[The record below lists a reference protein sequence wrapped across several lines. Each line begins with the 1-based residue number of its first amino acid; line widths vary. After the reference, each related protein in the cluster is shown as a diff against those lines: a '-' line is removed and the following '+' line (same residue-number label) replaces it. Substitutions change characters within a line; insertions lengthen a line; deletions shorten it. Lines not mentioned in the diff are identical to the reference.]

1 MGVLG
6 VVPSV
11 LTVYWKKRNAPQPSS
26 NCRPHCILPSF
37 VSPLL
42 DRRTHL
48 GMSIFPSCIEKENI
62 WIHVCL
68 DAWANFKER
77 GWHDLHSANKM
88 RSVVSCL
95 LCYKIANNI
104 RLFSCLS
111 HCLLLWQG
119 MQSRVDY
126 FHAVISP
133 LFMRK
138 TKEERRER
146 EYWKLIYGIIC
157 DA

>member
-104 RLFSCLS
+104 RLFSSLTASLCDRACSQGLIIFT
-111 HCLLLWQG
+111 LLFRRYSCG
-119 MQSRVDY
+119 R
-126 FHAVISP
+126 
-133 LFMRK
+133 RK
-138 TKEERRER
+138 KRGER
-146 EYWKLIYGIIC
+146 ENIENWFM
-157 DA
+157 A